1 MKILILSTSL
11 NPRSK
16 SHTLALRAEEH
27 LEAEG
32 AETVVIELGELDLP
46 ICGAPGS
53 FDHPK
58 AMQLTERIREADGIL
73 IASPVYNYDV
83 NAACKNAIEL
93 TGGGWENK
101 AVGFMLA
108 AGGQASYMSAMSLAN
123 SLMLDF
129 RCVIVPRF
137 VYATGEAFR
146 DGALVDP
153 KIDERL
159 GRLARDVIRLAQA
172 WSGPAED

>member
-11 NPRSK
+11 NSRSK
-16 SHTLALRAEEH
+16 SHTLALRTEEH
-27 LEAEG
+27 LAAEG
-32 AETVVIELGELDLP
+32 AETVVVELGEHSLP
-46 ICGAPGS
+46 MCGAPGS
-53 FDHPK
+53 FGHPQAK
-58 AMQLTERIREADGIL
+58 QLADRIREAHGVL

-93 TGGGWENK
+93 TGDAWENK
-101 AVGFMLA
+101 AVGFILA
-108 AGGQASYMSAMSLAN
+108 AGGQASYMSVMSLAN

-137 VYATGEAFR
+137 VYATGDAFR

-159 GRLARDVIRLAQA
+159 GRLAREIIRLAGA
-172 WSGPAED
+172 WSQSAET

>member
-11 NPRSK
+11 NARSK
-16 SHTLALRAEEH
+16 SHTLGLRIEEH

-32 AETVVIELGELDLP
+32 AETVVVELGGVGLP
-46 ICGAPGS
+46 LCGMPGS
-53 FDHPK
+53 FDDAQ
-58 AMQLTERIREADGIL
+58 AMQLTERIREADGII

-83 NAACKNAIEL
+83 NAACKNAVEL
-93 TGGGWENK
+93 TGVGWENK
-101 AVGFMLA
+101 VVGFILV
-108 AGGQASYMSAMSLAN
+108 AGGQASYMSGLGLAN

-146 DGALVDP
+146 DGALVDV

-159 GRLARDVIRLAQA
+159 GRLARDVIRLAGA
-172 WSGPAED
+172 WSTAAEA

>member
-16 SHTLALRAEEH
+16 SHTLALRAAEH
-27 LEAEG
+27 LAAEG
-32 AETVVIELGELDLP
+32 AETVVVELGELGLP
-46 ICGAPGS
+46 VCGAPGS
-53 FDHPK
+53 FDHPQ
-58 AMQLTERIREADGIL
+58 ARQLTDRIREAHGIL

-93 TGGGWENK
+93 TGNGWENK
-101 AVGFMLA
+101 AAGFIMA
-108 AGGQASYMSAMSLAN
+108 AGGQASYMSAMGLAN

-146 DGALVDP
+146 DGALVDE

-159 GRLARDVIRLAQA
+159 GRLARDIIRLAQA
-172 WSGPAED
+172 WSQSSGE

>member
-16 SHTLALRAEEH
+16 SHTMALRARDH
-27 LEAEG
+27 LEAAG
-32 AETVVIELGELDLP
+32 ADTVVVELGEHDLP
-46 ICGAPGS
+46 LCGAAGS
-53 FDHPK
+53 FDDPR
-58 AMQLTERIREADGIL
+58 AAQLAERVREADGIL

-108 AGGQASYMSAMSLAN
+108 AGGQASYMSVMSLAN

-159 GRLARDVIRLAQA
+159 GRLARDVMRLAQA
-172 WSGPAED
+172 WSGSGDE

>member
-1 MKILILSTSL
+1 MKILLLSTSL
-11 NPRSK
+11 NSRSK

-27 LEAEG
+27 LQAEG

-46 ICGAPGS
+46 LCGAPGS
-53 FDHPK
+53 FEHPQ
-58 AMQLTERIREADGIL
+58 AQQLAERVRQSDGVL

-93 TGGGWENK
+93 TGAGWENK
-101 AVGFMLA
+101 AVGFILT
-108 AGGQASYMSAMSLAN
+108 AGGQASYMSVMSLAN

-159 GRLARDVIRLAQA
+159 CRLARDVIRLAEA
-172 WSGPAED
+172 WSPSGD

>member
-32 AETVVIELGELDLP
+32 ADTVVIELGELELP
-46 ICGAPGS
+46 LCGSAGS

-58 AMQLTERIREADGIL
+58 AMQLTERIREADGVL

-93 TGGGWENK
+93 TGAGWENK
-101 AVGFMLA
+101 AVGFILA
-108 AGGQASYMSAMSLAN
+108 AGGQASYMSAMGLAN

-146 DGALVDP
+146 DGALVDV
-153 KIDERL
+153 KVDERL
-159 GRLARDVIRLAQA
+159 GRLARDIIRLAQA
-172 WSGPAED
+172 WSMPAES

>member
-16 SHTLALRAEEH
+16 SHTLGLRAQEH

-32 AETVVIELGELDLP
+32 AETVVIELGELALP
-46 ICGAPGS
+46 ACGEPGS
-53 FDHPK
+53 FENRQ
-58 AMQLTERIREADGIL
+58 AAQLAERVREADGI
-73 IASPVYNYDV
+73 IISSPVYNYDV

-93 TGGGWENK
+93 TGAGWENK
-101 AVGFMLA
+101 AVGFILT
-108 AGGQASYMSAMSLAN
+108 AGGQSSYMAVMSLAN

-146 DGALVDP
+146 DGALVDE
-153 KIDERL
+153 KIDQRL
-159 GRLARDVIRLAQA
+159 GRLSRDIMRLAQA
-172 WSGPAED
+172 WTDTSET